1 MRFILEGTRSRQKL
15 TTLPPGR
22 YAVRLR
28 GIAGSGDKAL
38 AGEWAESFF
47 DVIQTEAGQMAPT
60 EVKASLYTKE
70 KPSKLLI
77 QWKKSPAPQY
87 QVRVISAGEPA
98 TILRSKKSK
107 VILPAP
113 KSGTATVSLC
123 ALDANL
129 HIRGCAPDVNV
140 P

>member
-1 MRFILEGTRSRQKL
+1 
-15 TTLPPGR
+15 
-22 YAVRLR
+22 VRLR
-28 GIAGSGDKAL
+28 GIAGSGDSAL

-60 EVKASLYTKE
+60 EVKGTLDSKE
-70 KPSKLLI
+70 TPSKLVI
-77 QWKKSPAPQY
+77 QWRKSPAPKY

-98 TILRSKKSK
+98 TIIRAKKSK
-107 VILPAP
+107 VVLPAP
-113 KSGTATVSLC
+113 KSGKATISVC

-129 HIRGCAPDVNV
+129 HIRGCAPDVSI